1 MAWIT
6 RFIRNKIVLLCASGS
21 PQHCTVNLNTH
32 PVKNKVALF
41 TATQNIGDWAGLCTY
56 LGASDSIMDGL
67 KYSTAQDIIKK
78 QECLTDVFNN
88 FRLDWERVVRVVA
101 NYPISNSREAC
112 NIAKIYIGMEE
123 RECLYIISAHRSS
136 KENVRG
142 CGTGIYL

>member
-21 PQHCTVNLNTH
+21 PQHYTVNLNSH

-41 TATQNIGDWAGLCTY
+41 TATQNIGNWEGLCTY
-56 LGASDSIMDGL
+56 LGASNSIMDSL

-78 QECLTDVFNN
+78 HECLTDVFKN
-88 FRLDWERVVRVVA
+88 FRLDWEAVIEVVA
-101 NYPISNSREAC
+101 NYPIGNPREAC
-112 NIAKIYIGMEE
+112 NIAKKYIDMEE
-123 RECLYIISAHRSS
+123 RECLYIISSHRSS

-142 CGTGIYL
+142 CGTGIYI